1 MEIPINVGLHRSIIL
16 FFFCSVALLLLLLS
30 SLSSSS
36 IWIVGGL
43 QFVVD
48 VVRTIRTILLWFTGC
63 YEMLYGATVE
73 HEDNWK
79 HIIIN
84 RKRIMYTS
92 VLLKIHE

>member
-1 MEIPINVGLHRSIIL
+1 
-16 FFFCSVALLLLLLS
+16 
-30 SLSSSS
+30 
-36 IWIVGGL
+36 
-43 QFVVD
+43 
-48 VVRTIRTILLWFTGC
+48 
-63 YEMLYGATVE
+63 MLYGATVE